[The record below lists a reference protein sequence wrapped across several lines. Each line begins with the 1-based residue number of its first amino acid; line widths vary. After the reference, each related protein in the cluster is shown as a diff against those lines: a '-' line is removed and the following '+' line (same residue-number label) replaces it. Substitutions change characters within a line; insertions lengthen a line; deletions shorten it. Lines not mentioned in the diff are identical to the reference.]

1 MEMEA
6 VDTYFIYNIVH
17 VCLTDSMFGNY
28 QMWSSFWTLWTSE
41 LDAANEDQEWS
52 WLTQAQMAQWHQEDE
67 KWLKARAAEAVAAD
81 RRYYSV
87 DGVMERLMAQTRE
100 LARAQLQLEA
110 TRTEL
115 ARRRCPAGPAMD

>member
-1 MEMEA
+1 
-6 VDTYFIYNIVH
+6 
-17 VCLTDSMFGNY
+17 MFGNY
-28 QMWSSFWTLWTSE
+28 QMWSSFLSLWTSE
-41 LDAANEDQEWS
+41 LYVANEDQEWS

-100 LARAQLQLEA
+100 LARLQVQLEA
-110 TRTEL
+110 SRARL
-115 ARRRCPAGPAMD
+115 AHPDRGPDGPAMD

>member
-1 MEMEA
+1 
-6 VDTYFIYNIVH
+6 
-17 VCLTDSMFGNY
+17 MFGNY
-28 QMWSSFWTLWTSE
+28 QMWSSLMSLWTSE
-41 LDAANEDQEWS
+41 LYVANEDQEWS

-67 KWLKARAAEAVAAD
+67 KWLKARAAERAAAD

-100 LARAQLQLEA
+100 LARAQLQFEA

-115 ARRRCPAGPAMD
+115 ARRTLCPQGPAMD